1 MYKIALGEDGKRDRF
16 FRNVF
21 DSSMQKK
28 YGEYIESVNMLAG
41 KIAGT
46 QTESGNSDTIA
57 PLQKDSEDALT
68 SVLRT
73 AKFLVEERG

>member
-1 MYKIALGEDGKRDRF
+1 M
-16 FRNVF
+16 
-21 DSSMQKK
+21 
-28 YGEYIESVNMLAG
+28 NMLAG